1 MQLGKLIDSR
11 LFIAKI
17 NIADTCFNENVSV
30 VLYTSD
36 KITGCIVTCTHQTRL
51 QVVWSS
57 LHKIHTVSYS

>member
-36 KITGCIVTCTHQTRL
+36 KITSCMVKLTQDPYCIL
-51 QVVWSS
+51 Q
-57 LHKIHTVSYS
+57 LDKIKSFIV